1 MRKSLS
7 RLFEFAKPYI
17 RKFFAS
23 IFFSILYTLARAS
36 QPFIIG
42 LAISELAR
50 NIRAGVGV
58 NFDYILKIVILLV
71 VTSLIDAIGD
81 YVSNYLLSEAVQ
93 DTTLDIREEIYGKLN
108 RLPVSYYDTKQQGEI
123 LSRVTTDVTVI
134 SDAMQ
139 QTLLE
144 VLSSLLSLLFSIMF
158 MFYLSPFF
166 TLIVLVMFPICF
178 VAFRYFLKKSQPAF
192 RSLQNSLGKLNG
204 YTQEYYSGYTVT
216 QLFGQEEE
224 VIKGFEDVNMELNKT
239 GFKANFMSSTIN
251 PILSSI
257 THFFYIGLFLILTL
271 NVLDGPMVLF
281 GVVVAGRMEI
291 GAIQSFI
298 QYIWQASG
306 PIRQITQLSNLFQT
320 ATASLARVFEIL
332 DEEEDT
338 DVEEQLELDHA
349 DIDGDIEF
357 KNVQF
362 GYSKDKL
369 LMDDINIDIKSGDT
383 IAVVGPTGAGKT
395 TLINLLMRFY
405 DINGG
410 SITIDGIDL
419 AKLSKKQS
427 RSLFAVVSQS
437 PWLYSTSIEENIRFG
452 KLDASYEEIVA
463 SAKLARADHFIR
475 TLPDGY
481 KTIISE
487 DTNNVSQGEKQL
499 ITIARALIKNPEIL
513 ILDEATSS
521 VDTRLEQLLQQAM
534 EEAMAGRTSF
544 IIAHRLSTIRNA
556 DLILVM
562 ENGSIVEQGTHDELI
577 EYEGVYRELYDSQF
591 I

>member
-481 KTIISE
+481 KTIINE